1 MKEPS
6 WNLQEQ
12 LTIDN
17 FINLTQFQQTT
28 TTKKKAEESVIKK
41 SLPKTYLTN
50 FSSNFKSNSSK
61 KIQETS

>member
-6 WNLQEQ
+6 RNLQEQ

-17 FINLTQFQQTT
+17 FINLTQFQQT